1 LFVETAILFLAVW
14 LAVFAYF
21 THKLMSVLSDLQA
34 AAADLQNVSA
44 LVVQEFSKPR
54 ILESDV
60 AAVTPLIV
68 NATDSLR
75 RALPVPP
82 PS

>member
-1 LFVETAILFLAVW
+1 MGETAIFLLAVW
-14 LAVFAYF
+14 F
-21 THKLMSVLSDLQA
+21 TVSLYLVHKTMSVLSDLQA

-44 LVVQEFSKPR
+44 LVVQELGKPR

-68 NATDSLR
+68 NVTDSLR